1 MSTRGF
7 TFSFERGV
15 QGVSLCR
22 GLTRMARTEGTQV
35 QVLLT
40 AVTLLGSMQAGVPP
54 PTGSFQGSSGLP
66 VARGLPAPRPRW
78 VRRGDG
84 QPLGA
89 RVQGGGPAQV
99 VCPQGPLCLRAQHG
113 QLCELHSSQYGR
125 DKSWDWGRQTQWAV
139 WDLSTCRSAIGPSVW
154 PLARFL
160 GGHGALGLLR
170 HPSETA
176 RVFRSDLL
184 LGRAGAQGFQQRG
197 CWGQAPPSPKP
208 SWLSGA
214 PAGGAVP
221 PAPASSETH
230 LLPLPGFPGLSP
242 SQPPPPGPKPKR
254 S

>member
-89 RVQGGGPAQV
+89 CVQGGGPAQV
-99 VCPQGPLCLRAQHG
+99 VCPQGPVCLRAQHG
-113 QLCELHSSQYGR
+113 QLCELHSSQSGR

-139 WDLSTCRSAIGPSVW
+139 WGPVHLPLGHRPLSLASGPIPGW
-154 PLARFL
+154 ARRP
-160 GGHGALGLLR
+160 GPAQAPIR
-170 HPSETA
+170 DRA
-176 RVFRSDLL
+176 RV
-184 LGRAGAQGFQQRG
+184 Q
-197 CWGQAPPSPKP
+197 K
-208 SWLSGA
+208 
-214 PAGGAVP
+214 
-221 PAPASSETH
+221 
-230 LLPLPGFPGLSP
+230 
-242 SQPPPPGPKPKR
+242 
-254 S
+254 